1 MAKHLKSF
9 RRAQLVTPKK
19 FHRSNG
25 TNYGSTGRLFLAI
38 VVSYFFFSKLALA
51 STGCSTWGGLARQI
65 SYQSVAS
72 GAVSDFA
79 AGDIISIVF
88 NNGNPDNIVKI
99 TALRSGIK
107 RNISV

>member
-1 MAKHLKSF
+1 M
-9 RRAQLVTPKK
+9 
-19 FHRSNG
+19 
-25 TNYGSTGRLFLAI
+25 
-38 VVSYFFFSKLALA
+38 
-51 STGCSTWGGLARQI
+51 

>member
-25 TNYGSTGRLFLAI
+25 TNYGPTGRLFLAI
-38 VVSYFFFSKLALA
+38 VVASFFSTLALA
-51 STGCSTWGGLARQI
+51 STGCSTWGGLAPQM